1 MQVHLY
7 KISGYEDAIM
17 ALRMSKGKYYSWE
30 KAQEIQQLV
39 WLVTNEQGF
48 LNSEQQY
55 QQNLESAMWVERERT
70 QCNSKVT
77 GNYKEDVAEFKR
89 LLGLTKNNAMGEFT
103 HHTLMK
109 YIEISFFTEGLHR
122 GAQDDLDSHAIAF
135 NNRITRFSTRLAE
148 ISANEL
154 STWYN
159 GKLIPFDEVINEAQE
174 LGYIQDMPDDWLRDG
189 ERYVRTPFGY
199 VLEKFAQVPAKNGRD
214 RDVQRGLMPIGMAS
228 NALWKIDLFNLRYV
242 YHMRGKR
249 TKTHPELK
257 EAMELLADQIEFYV
271 PVFGEHFRQ
280 VYTDTKQWEHTNKV
294 RTVTAAE
301 YEQFKTWQRDAKNA
315 VEK

>member
-1 MQVHLY
+1 
-7 KISGYEDAIM
+7 M
-17 ALRMSKGKYYSWE
+17 ALRMSKGKFYSWE
-30 KAQEIQQLV
+30 KAQEIQQLI
-39 WLVTNEQGF
+39 WLVTNAQGF
-48 LNSEQQY
+48 LNSQEQY

-70 QCNSKVT
+70 QRNSKVT
-77 GNYKEDVAEFKR
+77 GNYAEDVAEFKR
-89 LLGLTKNNAMGEFT
+89 LLGLTKDNAMGEFT

-109 YIEISFFTEGLHR
+109 YIDVSFFTEGLHR

-148 ISANEL
+148 IASVEL
-154 STWYN
+154 SEWYN
-159 GKLIPFDEVINEAQE
+159 GKVIPFYEALPLINQAHEAN
-174 LGYIQDMPDDWLRDG
+174 D
-189 ERYVRTPFGY
+189 VRPMGQYPAHLTREGQTYSLTPFGY
-199 VLEKFAQVPAKNGRD
+199 VLEKYAQVPAKNGRD

-242 YHMRGKR
+242 YHMRSKL

-257 EAMELLADQIEFYV
+257 EVLEILADQIEQHV
-271 PVFGEHFRQ
+271 PVFGEHFRM

-294 RTVTAAE
+294 KTVTAAE
-301 YEQFKTWQRDAKNA
+301 YEQFKSWQRDAKNA

>member
-1 MQVHLY
+1 
-7 KISGYEDAIM
+7 M
-17 ALRMSKGKYYSWE
+17 ALRMSKGKFYSWE

-39 WLVTNEQGF
+39 WLVTNAQGF
-48 LNSEQQY
+48 LNSQEHY

-70 QCNSKVT
+70 QRNSKVT
-77 GNYKEDVAEFKR
+77 GNYTEDVAEFKR
-89 LLGLTKNNAMGEFT
+89 LLGLTKDNAMGEFT

-109 YIEISFFTEGLHR
+109 YIDVSFFTEGLHR

-148 ISANEL
+148 IGSIEL
-154 STWYN
+154 SEWYK
-159 GKLIPFDEVINEAQE
+159 GKVIPYDKEICGIEPFIKVGE
-174 LGYIQDMPDDWLRDG
+174 DM
-189 ERYVRTPFGY
+189 YVATPFGY
-199 VLEKFAQVPAKNGRD
+199 VLEKYAQVPAKNGRD

-242 YHMRGKR
+242 YHMRSKL

-257 EAMELLADQIEFYV
+257 LVLENLADQIEQHV
-271 PVFGEHFRQ
+271 PVFGEHFRM